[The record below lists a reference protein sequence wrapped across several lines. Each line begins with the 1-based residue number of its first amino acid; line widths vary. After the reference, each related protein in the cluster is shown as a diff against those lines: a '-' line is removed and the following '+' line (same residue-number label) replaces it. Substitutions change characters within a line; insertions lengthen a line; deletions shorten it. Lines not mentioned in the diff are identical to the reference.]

1 MAEVSRTGNGKIK
14 QPVQKGVAKVPVVM
28 QMEALECGAASLT
41 MVMAYYGKWVPL
53 EQVREDCG
61 VSRDGAK
68 AGNIA
73 RAARTYG
80 FAARGYRFEPEQLK
94 KKATFPCI
102 IHWEFNHFVVL
113 CGFKKGKVYIND
125 PARGDVVITEQ
136 EFDEAF
142 TGVTMIITP
151 GEDYKPSGSP
161 KSILAFA
168 KKRMIGAG
176 SAAVFVAITTS
187 VTSIGAIALAGFSRF
202 FMDELLPGRN
212 PSLVGSFMGA
222 LIILTIVQIVA
233 AWITAFYSFRIS
245 GKFAAVGNATYFW
258 HVLQLPMRFFSQR
271 MAGDIEQR
279 RLANANIANLLVNTF
294 APLVINTA
302 MMIFYLGVMLSYSVA
317 MTAIGVLAIAMNVM
331 VAYYVSA
338 KRINITRVMMRD
350 ESKLYSETVSGIEMI
365 ETIKSSGAEN
375 GFFSK
380 WSGYE
385 ASVNSQRVR
394 FAGIDARLGRV
405 PAIVMELV
413 NDIVLLMG
421 VYLMIKGEFTSG
433 MVLAFQGFLAQFLLP
448 AQSLITAG
456 QNLQEMRTQ
465 MERIDDVMEYPADP
479 VLNGTH
485 TDAEDKEKAFFT
497 TKLSGKLELKNVT
510 FGYSRLSPPLIED
523 FSLTVEPGK
532 SVAFVGGSGC
542 GKSTLSRLISGL
554 YRPWSGE
561 ILFDGKS
568 IEQIDRNL
576 FTGSVAVVNQDII
589 LFEDTVANNIKMWD
603 SSIEDFEM
611 ILAARDAHIHE
622 DIIKRDGGYSYKLR
636 DGGLDLSGGQR
647 QRLEIARVL
656 AQEPMIIIMD
666 EATSALDAQTEYDV
680 VSSIRE
686 RGITTIIVAH
696 RLSTIRDCDEII
708 VLDNGKVTERGTHD
722 ELMANHG
729 LYEKLVTNA

>member
-1 MAEVSRTGNGKIK
+1 MLSGKKTAIK
-14 QPVQKGVAKVPVVM
+14 QPVKKGVAKVPVVM

-80 FAARGYRFEPEQLK
+80 FDAKGYRFEPENLK
-94 KKATFPCI
+94 EMATFPCI

-113 CGFKKGKVYIND
+113 CGFKRGKVYIND

-142 TGVTMIITP
+142 TGVTVIITP
-151 GEDYKPSGSP
+151 GEGYTPSGSP
-161 KSILAFA
+161 KSMLSFA
-168 KKRMIGAG
+168 AKRMKGAE
-176 SAAVFVAITTS
+176 SAAAFVAITTS
-187 VTSIGAIALAGFSRF
+187 VMSLGTIAAAGFSRF
-202 FMDELLPGRN
+202 FMDELLGGNNPG
-212 PSLVGSFMGA
+212 LVGYFMAA
-222 LIILTIVQIVA
+222 LIILTFVQILA
-233 AWITAFYSFRIS
+233 AWITALYSFRIS

-258 HVLQLPMRFFSQR
+258 HVLKLPMKFFSQR

-279 RLANANIANLLVNTF
+279 RLANAEIAGFLVNTF

-302 MMIFYLGVMLSYSVA
+302 MMIFYLGVMLSYSAA
-317 MTAIGVLAIAMNVM
+317 MTAIGIFSVALNVF
-331 VAYYVSA
+331 VAFFISA
-338 KRINITRVMMRD
+338 KRVNITRVMMRD
-350 ESKLYSETVSGIEMI
+350 ESKLYSETISGIEMI

-375 GFFSK
+375 GFFAK

-385 ASVNSQRVR
+385 ASVNSQRVK
-394 FAGIDARLGRV
+394 FAGINAGLGRI
-405 PAIVMELV
+405 PAVIMELV
-413 NDIVLLMG
+413 NDVILIMG
-421 VYLMIKGEFTSG
+421 VYLIIKGEFTSG
-433 MVLAFQGFLAQFLLP
+433 MVLAFQGFLTQFLLP

-456 QNLQEMRTQ
+456 QSLQEMRTQ
-465 MERIDDVMEYPADP
+465 MERIDDVMEYP
-479 VLNGTH
+479 
-485 TDAEDKEKAFFT
+485 TDDILSSSASDTESAEGDT
-497 TKLSGKLELKNVT
+497 YTGKLSGRLELKNVT

-523 FSLTVEPGK
+523 FSLTLEPGK

-568 IEQIDRNL
+568 IDKTDRNL

-611 ILAARDAHIHE
+611 ILAARDAQVHE
-622 DIIKRDGGYSYKLR
+622 DIMKRDGGYSYKIR
-636 DGGLDLSGGQR
+636 EGGLEFSGGQR
-647 QRLEIARVL
+647 QRIEIARIL
-656 AQEPMIIIMD
+656 AQDPTIIIMD

-680 VSSIRE
+680 VSSIKE
-686 RGITTIIVAH
+686 RGITSIVVAH

-708 VLDNGKVTERGTHD
+708 VLDNGRVVERGTHD

-729 LYEKLVTNA
+729 LYEKLVTNE

>member
-1 MAEVSRTGNGKIK
+1 
-14 QPVQKGVAKVPVVM
+14 M

-53 EQVREDCG
+53 EQVREDCD

-80 FAARGYRFEPEQLK
+80 FNATGYRFEPEQLK
-94 KKATFPCI
+94 EKAVFPCI

-113 CGFKKGKVYIND
+113 CGFKRGKVYIND

-142 TGVTMIITP
+142 TGVTVIITP

-161 KSILAFA
+161 KSMLGFA
-168 KKRMIGAG
+168 RKRMEGAG
-176 SAAVFVAITTS
+176 SAAAFVAITTS

-212 PSLVGSFMGA
+212 PSLVGPFMAA

-233 AWITAFYSFRIS
+233 AWITAFYSLRIS

-279 RLANANIANLLVNTF
+279 RQANAIIANLLVNTF

-317 MTAIGVLAIAMNVM
+317 MTAIGIAAIAMNVFI
-331 VAYYVSA
+331 AYFVSA
-338 KRINITRVMMRD
+338 KRVNITRVMMRD
-350 ESKLYSETVSGIEMI
+350 ESKLYSETISGIEMI

-375 GFFSK
+375 GFFTK

-385 ASVNSQRVR
+385 ASVNSQRVK

-433 MVLAFQGFLAQFLLP
+433 MVLAFQGFLSQFLLP

-456 QNLQEMRTQ
+456 QSLQEMRTQ
-465 MERIDDVMEYPADP
+465 MERIDDVMQYPKDPILEYAGSSDI
-479 VLNGTH
+479 
-485 TDAEDKEKAFFT
+485 EERSSSR
-497 TKLSGKLELKNVT
+497 KLSGRLELKNVT
-510 FGYSRLSPPLIED
+510 FGYSKLSTPLIEG
-523 FSLTVEPGK
+523 FNLTLEKGK

-554 YRPWSGE
+554 YRPWSGQ

-568 IEQIDRNL
+568 VDEIDRDL
-576 FTGSVAVVNQDII
+576 FTGSVAVVDQDII
-589 LFEDTVANNIKMWD
+589 LFEDTIANNIKMWD

-611 ILAARDAHIHE
+611 ILAARDAQVHE
-622 DIIKRDGGYSYKLR
+622 EIMKRDGGYSYKLR
-636 DGGLDLSGGQR
+636 DGGLDFSGGQR
-647 QRLEIARVL
+647 QRIEIARVL
-656 AQEPMIIIMD
+656 AQDPTIIIMD

-686 RGITTIIVAH
+686 RGITTIVVAH

-722 ELMANHG
+722 ELMAADG
-729 LYEKLVTNA
+729 LYAKLVTSE

>member
-1 MAEVSRTGNGKIK
+1 MSSNKKNRIK
-14 QPVQKGVAKVPVVM
+14 QPVTNGVAKVPVVM

-61 VSRDGAK
+61 VSRDGSK

-80 FAARGYRFEPEQLK
+80 FNATGYRFEPEQLK
-94 KKATFPCI
+94 KQAKFPCI

-125 PARGDVVITEQ
+125 PARGDVIITEK

-142 TGVTMIITP
+142 TGVTVVITP
-151 GEDYKPSGSP
+151 GEGYEPSGKP
-161 KSILAFA
+161 KSMIAFA

-176 SAAVFVAITTS
+176 SAAAFVAITTS
-187 VTSIGAIALAGFSRF
+187 VTSICAIALAGFSRF

-212 PSLVGSFMGA
+212 PSLVGCFMAA

-233 AWITAFYSFRIS
+233 AWITALYSFRIS
-245 GKFAAVGNATYFW
+245 GKFAAVGNAAYFW
-258 HVLQLPMRFFSQR
+258 HVLQLPMSFFSQR

-279 RLANANIANLLVNTF
+279 RQANANIASILVNTF

-302 MMIFYLGVMLSYSVA
+302 MLIFYLGVMLSYSVA
-317 MTAIGVLAIAMNVM
+317 MTAIGIVAIAVNVF
-331 VAYYVSA
+331 VAYFVSA
-338 KRINITRVMMRD
+338 KRNNITRVMMRD
-350 ESKLYSETVSGIEMI
+350 KSKLYSQTVSGIEMI

-375 GFFSK
+375 GFFTK

-385 ASVNSQRVR
+385 ASVNSQRVK
-394 FAGIDARLGRV
+394 FAGIDARLGNV

-433 MVLAFQGFLAQFLLP
+433 MVLAFQGFLVQFMLP
-448 AQSLITAG
+448 AQSLIEAG
-456 QNLQEMRTQ
+456 QGLQEMRTQ
-465 MERIDDVMEYPADP
+465 MERIDDVMEYPKDAVLEHADSSD
-479 VLNGTH
+479 G
-485 TDAEDKEKAFFT
+485 EEKTFSN
-497 TKLSGKLELKNVT
+497 KLSGKLELKNVT
-510 FGYSRLSPPLIED
+510 FGYSKLSPPLIEN
-523 FSLTVEPGK
+523 FNLTLEIGK

-554 YRPWSGE
+554 YRPWEGE
-561 ILFDGKS
+561 ILFDGKPVG
-568 IEQIDRNL
+568 EIDRDL
-576 FTGSVAVVNQDII
+576 FTSSVAVVNQDII
-589 LFEDTVANNIKMWD
+589 LFEDTIANNIKMWD
-603 SSIEDFEM
+603 NSIENFAM
-611 ILAARDAHIHE
+611 ILAARDAHVHE
-622 DIIKRDGGYSYKLR
+622 DIMKRDGGYSYKIR
-636 DGGLDLSGGQR
+636 DGGLDFSGGQR
-647 QRLEIARVL
+647 QRIEIARVL
-656 AQEPMIIIMD
+656 AQDPTIMIMD

-686 RGITTIIVAH
+686 RGITTIVVAH

-708 VLDNGKVTERGTHD
+708 VLEGGKVTERGTHD
-722 ELMANHG
+722 ELMAMNG
-729 LYEKLVTNA
+729 LYAKLVTSE